1 MGALTVAFV
10 KHLLRSWE
18 ESWWKTIEF
27 RSSHN
32 NVPRIRLILQWKIG
46 QKLQFSSQIWH
57 WRRRWVSE
65 IRGLYRSQFFWGMKM
80 TRFSKSAIYFS
91 KWCDFLEN
99 WNALEFGNDDTF
111 SMFGGIMQE
120 NYHFGEIIEISD
132 LKEEGSL
139 TSISKDMTLVWK
151 VLEIGGNSSVILD
164 SQTRD
169 RFFLHDIWR

>member
-1 MGALTVAFV
+1 MENWPKAAIFLIDLTLTEKMSERKKRALSFAI
-10 KHLLRSWE
+10 LLE
-18 ESWWKTIEF
+18 Y
-27 RSSHN
+27 HN
-32 NVPRIRLILQWKIG
+32 DANF
-46 QKLQFSSQIWH
+46 QKCF
-57 WRRRWVSE
+57 
-65 IRGLYRSQFFWGMKM
+65 
-80 TRFSKSAIYFS
+80 YFG

-111 SMFGGIMQE
+111 SMFLFGGTMLE

-132 LKEEGSL
+132 LKEKGSL

-151 VLEIGGNSSVILD
+151 VLEIGGNLSVILD